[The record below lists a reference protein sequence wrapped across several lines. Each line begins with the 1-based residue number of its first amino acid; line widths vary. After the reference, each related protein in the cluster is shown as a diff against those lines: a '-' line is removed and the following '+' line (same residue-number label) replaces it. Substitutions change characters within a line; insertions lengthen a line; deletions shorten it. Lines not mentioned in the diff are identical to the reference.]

1 MGRFRFARYDTTP
14 DELVETSASFPGF
27 HVTDRPTDRHLLP
40 RSLRYFVNGYA
51 NEIAITI
58 KTGTYSSSLTSLR
71 HAARA
76 RIRPCTSPRIRLI
89 KDPVGGRRSVHDI
102 YADFRPGSRQTRTR
116 FNASSNYHR
125 FSLSLSRAHE
135 RDLETGPVDP
145 RVVVRGIVKDVRRV
159 I

>member
-1 MGRFRFARYDTTP
+1 M
-14 DELVETSASFPGF
+14 
-27 HVTDRPTDRHLLP
+27 
-40 RSLRYFVNGYA
+40 
-51 NEIAITI
+51 
-58 KTGTYSSSLTSLR
+58 
-71 HAARA
+71 
-76 RIRPCTSPRIRLI
+76 
-89 KDPVGGRRSVHDI
+89 HDI

-125 FSLSLSRAHE
+125 FSLSLSLSRAHE